1 MASGSDRATLAA
13 FAGIVLIGG
22 LNAVAIKFSNV
33 ELEPFWGASLRFGL
47 AALVLGAVVAY
58 RRLGL
63 PRGKA
68 LLGSVLYGV
77 LNFGVSYALA
87 YWGLQTAPASLAMI
101 ILALVPLLTLVL
113 AVLHGLER
121 FSGKSVVGSLVA
133 LGGIAIVFG
142 DGLAADPALLL
153 PIGAFLVGALAIAET
168 SVIVKR
174 LPRSHPVVNNSLAMA
189 IGAALLLAVSLIAG
203 ESLTLPAQPP
213 TVAALAYLVLLGS
226 VGLFMLFL
234 YVIERWTASAT
245 SYSLLLMPFV
255 AMAAAAILVGEEI
268 RPIAVLG
275 GALAIG
281 GVYIGAFNPSLRLPT
296 PGLFRRS
303 GQPPHAA
310 TEPTLEVPCS

>member
-58 RRLGL
+58 RRLSL
-63 PRGKA
+63 PRGQA
-68 LLGSVLYGV
+68 LLGSVVYGV
-77 LNFGVSYALA
+77 LNFGVSYAMA

-101 ILALVPLLTLVL
+101 ILALVPLLTIVL

-121 FSGKSVVGSLVA
+121 LSGKSIAGSLVA

-153 PIGAFLVGALAIAET
+153 PIGAFLVGALAISEAG
-168 SVIVKR
+168 VIVKR
-174 LPRSHPVVNNSLAMA
+174 LPRSHPVVNNALAMA
-189 IGAALLLAVSLIAG
+189 IGAVLLLAVSLTAG
-203 ESLTLPAQPP
+203 ESFTLPTQSPAL
-213 TVAALAYLVLLGS
+213 AALAYLVLLGS

-255 AMAAAAILVGEEI
+255 AMAAAAVLLGEQI

-275 GALAIG
+275 AALAIV
-281 GVYIGAFNPSLRLPT
+281 GVYIGAFKPSLRLPT
-296 PGLFRRS
+296 PGLFRRRA
-303 GQPPHAA
+303 QPLPA
-310 TEPTLEVPCS
+310 TEPTLEVPCA